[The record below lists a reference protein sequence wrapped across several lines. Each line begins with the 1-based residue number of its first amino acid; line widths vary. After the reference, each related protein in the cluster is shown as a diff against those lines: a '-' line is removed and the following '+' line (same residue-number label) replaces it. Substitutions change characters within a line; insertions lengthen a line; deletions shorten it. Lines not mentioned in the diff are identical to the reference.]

1 MKTISTFAR
10 TLGCATI
17 SLCAL
22 QTASA
27 QYSETFDS
35 CVENAEGITLST
47 LECIYAEHAQQD
59 QLLNASYKALISNLD
74 AESQTMLKTAQR
86 SWITLR
92 DNNCQLHGEM
102 AGGQMSTLFL
112 EDCHLQMT
120 ADRASELAWM
130 VEMTSN

>member
-1 MKTISTFAR
+1 MKTLSALAR
-10 TLGCATI
+10 TISGITI
-17 SLCAL
+17 FLCAL

-27 QYSETFDS
+27 QYSETFNSCMEDS
-35 CVENAEGITLST
+35 DGSTLST
-47 LECIYAEHAQQD
+47 LECISAEHALQD
-59 QLLNASYKALISNLD
+59 QLLNDSYKALMSNLS
-74 AESQTMLKTAQR
+74 AESQTMLRTAQR
-86 SWITLR
+86 AWITLR

-120 ADRASELAWM
+120 TDRASELAWM